1 MVVLWFHLAQ
11 QSMLRNGEPLFDTDL
26 CLLFFFQVFCTHCEP
41 HFSMPWQRK
50 RQFASSGSGFVIPG
64 KRILTNAHCVDYHA
78 QVKVKRRGSD
88 TKYVASV
95 LAIGD
100 ECDIALLTVDDDEF
114 WNDII
119 PVSFGDLPHLQDS
132 VSVCGFPIGGDT
144 ISVTS
149 GVISR
154 IETLSYVHGSAELL
168 GVQID
173 AAINSGNSGG
183 PAFDDCG
190 RVIGIA
196 FQSMAGS
203 GEAENISYIIP
214 TPVVNHFIQ
223 DFEKNGK
230 YTGFPSLG
238 IEWQRT
244 ESPSLRQAL
253 GMEHGQRGIYVR
265 RVEPTS
271 SASHKIHP
279 GDVIL
284 EFDGVA
290 IGTDGTVPFRTGER
304 IAFNHLISQKMTGD
318 KADICLLS
326 KGKIKNI
333 TLDMKPITRLI
344 PVHINQKPPK
354 YYIMGGLVFTPCS
367 VPLLRAEFG
376 KEYDYE
382 APIKLLDKLMYGMK
396 ENDTQEIVVLSQV
409 LAADVNV
416 GYEEFS
422 SMQVMKANG
431 HKINNLAD
439 MVRIVDTCQEKFLRY
454 VN

>member
-1 MVVLWFHLAQ
+1 M
-11 QSMLRNGEPLFDTDL
+11 
-26 CLLFFFQVFCTHCEP
+26 
-41 HFSMPWQRK
+41 
-50 RQFASSGSGFVIPG
+50 
-64 KRILTNAHCVDYHA
+64 
-78 QVKVKRRGSD
+78 KRRGSD

-100 ECDIALLTVDDDEF
+100 ECDIALLTVDDDDF
-114 WNDII
+114 WTDIS
-119 PVSFGDLPHLQDS
+119 PVAFGELPHLQDS

-144 ISVTS
+144 LSVTS

-183 PAFDDCG
+183 PAFDDRG

-203 GEAENISYIIP
+203 GDAENISYIIP
-214 TPVVNHFIQ
+214 TPVVNHFID
-223 DFEKNGK
+223 DFERNGR

-238 IEWQRT
+238 VEWQRT
-244 ESPSLRQAL
+244 ESPALREAL
-253 GMEHGQRGIYVR
+253 GMARGQRGIYVR

-271 SASHKIHP
+271 SASGHINP
-279 GDVIL
+279 GDVLL

-304 IAFNHLISQKMTGD
+304 IAFSHLISQKMTGET
-318 KADICLLS
+318 AEVCVLS
-326 KGKIKNI
+326 KGKRKR
-333 TLDMKPITRLI
+333 LMLEMRPINRLI

-354 YYIMGGLVFTPCS
+354 YYIVGGLVFTPVT

-376 KEYDYE
+376 KEFDYD
-382 APIKLLDKLMYGMK
+382 APIKLLDKMLYGMK
-396 ENDTQEIVVLSQV
+396 KNETQEIVVLSQV

-416 GYEEFS
+416 GYEDFS

-431 HKINNLAD
+431 HAINNLAELVHIID
-439 MVRIVDTCQEKFLRY
+439 SSTDRFLRW
-454 VN
+454 VM